1 MHFYAIGRMGL
12 TTYLGQTVFGVLIFF
27 SIGFGLLGE
36 IGAALA
42 VGLSI
47 GLFIIQILF
56 SKFWLAHFEY
66 GIFEW
71 LWRSLTYFKIQ
82 PIKRKIVPNQ

>member
-1 MHFYAIGRMGL
+1 M
-12 TTYLGQTVFGVLIFF
+12 QTVFGVLIFF

-36 IGAALA
+36 IGSALTFTIA
-42 VGLSI
+42 ILLYVVQ
-47 GLFIIQILF
+47 IQF

-82 PIKRKIVPNQ
+82 PLKKKAVFDSVTA